1 MRIEDNLSNLP
12 ASSGA
17 SQVAEPPAL
26 DLPVFSG
33 NCQFTNGSLPDLQE
47 MESRLAYLQNVLRS
61 PPIGIDQ
68 AIEMVSQIINSR
80 GEQKQHLPAGLDAL
94 SVALSGVPQELAK
107 AVCQSVVLNN
117 EYKIKPANISQAIA
131 EKMADIRLEI
141 NNITKA
147 IELKNE
153 QNQRANEE
161 ECMKAGDEE
170 LQRQC
175 RILRTVA
182 AELPDNCGLEE
193 RAKLVSAAMTFG
205 PLWVNASLTFG
216 VDIMRGPP
224 DHPFDKIQD
233 QIDRLRKAGL

>member
-1 MRIEDNLSNLP
+1 MRIEDNPGNLP

-26 DLPVFSG
+26 DVPVFSG
-33 NCQFTNGSLPDLQE
+33 NCQFTNGDLPDLQE

-147 IELKNE
+147 IELKRD
-153 QNQRANEE
+153 QNKRDKEE
-161 ECMKAGDEE
+161 KNMDDDD
-170 LQRQC
+170 LFRDQC
-175 RILRTVA
+175 DAMRKVKSD
-182 AELPDNCGLEE
+182 LPENSGLEE
-193 RAKLVSAAMTFG
+193 KAKLVSAAIVLG
-205 PLWVNASLTFG
+205 CSWVMASRIFG

-224 DHPFDKIQD
+224 DHPVDKIQD

>member
-1 MRIEDNLSNLP
+1 MIIEDNPSNLP

-33 NCQFTNGSLPDLQE
+33 NCQFTNGELPDLQE

-68 AIEMVSQIINSR
+68 AINMVSKIVLSR

-94 SVALSGVPQELAK
+94 AVALSKAPQGIAIEIS
-107 AVCQSVVLNN
+107 QSVVLQNV
-117 EYKIKPANISQAIA
+117 YKIKPANISQAIA
-131 EKMADIRLEI
+131 EKLADIRLEI

-147 IELKNE
+147 IELKRD
-153 QNQRANEE
+153 QNKRDKEE
-161 ECMKAGDEE
+161 KNMGDDD
-170 LQRQC
+170 LFRGQC
-175 RILRTVA
+175 DAMRKVKS
-182 AELPDNCGLEE
+182 ELPENSGLEE
-193 RAKLVSAAMTFG
+193 KAKLVSAAIALG
-205 PLWVNASLTFG
+205 CSWVMASRIFG

-224 DHPFDKIQD
+224 DHPADKIQD